1 MPLPSNKSDK
11 ERNHLKKKY
20 LWYGDPKSG
29 KSTTAANF
37 GDEDNK
43 QLFFACEP
51 GHSELSIYK
60 WEREDGHQP
69 QDWNDFITCCRELYQ
84 TDQHDFKMLVIDTV
98 DILWDWCT
106 KYICKMNEISHPS
119 EMGFGKAYQAIS
131 AEFSNVC
138 NKLGQR
144 GMGFIFISHKKEY
157 EIQIGPRKES
167 CINTTLPS
175 GAQKFIH
182 GFVDYIWYFTQNQE
196 GQRYILTDRH
206 NNINAGSRGDLNL
219 EPLPL
224 KMPMDSEVVKK
235 LLSREEPRK
244 TEVSVFEFEDDDI
257 EI

>member
-1 MPLPSNKSDK
+1 MPLPTKKSEK
-11 ERNHLKKKY
+11 EKNHLKKKY

-29 KSTTAANF
+29 KTTTAASF
-37 GDEDNK
+37 GDDNNK
-43 QLFFACEP
+43 MLFFCSEP
-51 GHSELSIYK
+51 GHSAVEIYK

-69 QDWNDFITCCRELYQ
+69 ENWQDFINCCRDLYAVEK
-84 TDQHDFKMLVIDTV
+84 HDFKLLVIDTV

-106 KYICKMNEISHPS
+106 KYVCAQNGITHPS

-144 GMGFIFISHKKEY
+144 GIGFIFISHKKEY
-157 EIQIGPRKES
+157 EIKIGPRTES
-167 CINTTLPS
+167 AVNTTLPS

-182 GFVDYIWYFTQNQE
+182 GFVDYIWYFTQDHE
-196 GQRYILTDRH
+196 QRRYVLTDRH
-206 NNINAGSRGDLNL
+206 DNINAGSRGDINL

-224 KMPMDSEVVKK
+224 KMPMDAKK
-235 LLSREEPRK
+235 IVNLMSNRPERK
-244 TEVSVFEFEDDDI
+244 TPLITLDENEEI